1 MSGSSAVGPQT
12 AGAVVAPG
20 TRAPSALWAVGAF
33 VAWTLFVWI
42 GRIRNALTDPEL
54 TGSDRVGPLVL
65 STVFVLGAI
74 VLGALLY
81 RDHVAATPS
90 SARTLRLAAWVV
102 GGYTTVVWIVRAGD
116 IALAGDHEAAF
127 VVVHVV
133 LAVVSIALALW
144 SALATD
150 RRYRHMSTVGTTT

>member
-1 MSGSSAVGPQT
+1 MTGTTTGPQT
-12 AGAVVAPG
+12 SGTPVPA

-54 TGSDRVGPLVL
+54 SGSDRVGPLVL
-65 STVFVLGAI
+65 STIFVAGAI

-81 RDHVAATPS
+81 RDHVDATPA
-90 SARTLRLAAWVV
+90 SARTLRLATWVV
-102 GGYTTVVWIVRAGD
+102 GGYTTVVWLVRAGD
-116 IALAGDHEAAF
+116 IALAGDHEVGF

-133 LAVVSIALALW
+133 LAVVSIGLAAW
-144 SALATD
+144 AALATE
-150 RRYRHMSTVGTTT
+150 RRYAHISSVIA